1 MGFIV
6 AFPDRFFD
14 EPDWCVPVTTYYSLP
29 TSRGVCDVDII
40 GELLGMSQAPTFI
53 YVKKNSWWY
62 CLKTKSGLF
71 SNQHPY
77 QQIP

>member
-29 TSRGVCDVDII
+29 TSRGVCDVDI

-53 YVKKNSWWY
+53 YVKKQLMIYFENKIWP
-62 CLKTKSGLF
+62 F
-71 SNQHPY
+71 F
-77 QQIP
+77 

>member
-40 GELLGMSQAPTFI
+40 GELLGMSQAPAYILI
-53 YVKKNSWWY
+53 YVNKQLMIYFENKN
-62 CLKTKSGLF
+62 
-71 SNQHPY
+71 
-77 QQIP
+77 

>member
-29 TSRGVCDVDII
+29 TSRGVCDVDI
-40 GELLGMSQAPTFI
+40 GELLGMSQAPHL
-53 YVKKNSWWY
+53 YLCKKTADDIFWRQK
-62 CLKTKSGLF
+62 L
-71 SNQHPY
+71 
-77 QQIP
+77 